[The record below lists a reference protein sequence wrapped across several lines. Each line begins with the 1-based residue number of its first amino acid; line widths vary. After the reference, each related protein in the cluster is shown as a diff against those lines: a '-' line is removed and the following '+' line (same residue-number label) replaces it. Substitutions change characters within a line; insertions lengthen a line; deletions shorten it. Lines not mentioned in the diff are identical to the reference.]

1 MAEITPKAVVLLAS
15 STLVASGTGDAIN
28 VYRYPLSKARF
39 RLKYAAGGG
48 TTPTLNVYIQKAM
61 ATAAAAD
68 ASGAVATGAVEW
80 QDLVSFAQATTSA
93 GTQYAEVVES
103 GNVVQASKD
112 ASLTAGS
119 VANGPL
125 GTQWRVKYVIGG
137 TNPSY
142 ATVTVTAE
150 AIP

>member
-1 MAEITPKAVVLLAS
+1 MADITPKAVVLLPS
-15 STLVASGTGDAIN
+15 STLTASGTGAQMP
-28 VYRYPLSKARF
+28 VYRYPFSKARV
-39 RLKYAAGGG
+39 RLKYAAGTG
-48 TTPTLNVYIQKAM
+48 TTPTLNVYIQKGM
-61 ATAAAAD
+61 STAAASD
-68 ASGAVATGAVEW
+68 ASGAVATGAIEW
-80 QDLVSFAQATTSA
+80 QDLIAFAQATTSA
-93 GTQYAEVVES
+93 GTQYAEVVEA

-125 GTQWRVKYVIGG
+125 GTWWRVKYVIAG

-150 AIP
+150 LIP